1 MPVATG
7 TTNDENGGGL
17 DILAWQMAGAWIPAF
32 AGMTDGGSTLPNFIA
47 MTSDPVRLHSVE
59 FATVVVT
66 PWTEWAF
73 ARLRAVGGACADVE
87 ITADGDVVRL
97 VEEMVDSLKGDDIR
111 GEADVAR
118 LLGVDERR
126 ARGDLALATA
136 LSAVRTGVS
145 IIQAV
150 EDGDTLTESLGGEKQ
165 DSVQLYANINR
176 GLFATARTPADFAK
190 GAERAVGEGFRAVKC
205 APFDEVTPGDGSD
218 EAVRQ
223 ARFGIQ
229 RVAAVR
235 DAVGPDVT
243 VMVDCHGRFDIESA
257 VKVAEDLAELGI
269 NWFEEPIRPNKHSAE
284 SARIAARVQM
294 TVAGGEM
301 GYGEEL
307 FADLIEGKAVEVIM
321 PDVMFCGGAAVAA
334 RSGRAAIV
342 NGGGVS
348 LHSPSGPVSL
358 LTGGHVMASVPG
370 AMALEHAV
378 HEADWRADLL
388 TPPERVEDGC
398 LHLPCSA
405 GLGAELDWEFLRRVG
420 RVWGH

>member
-1 MPVATG
+1 
-7 TTNDENGGGL
+7 
-17 DILAWQMAGAWIPAF
+17 MAGAWIPAF

-73 ARLRAVGGACADVE
+73 ARLRAVGGAYADVE
-87 ITADGDVVRL
+87 ITADGTVIRL
-97 VEEMVDSLKGDDIR
+97 VEEMVGSLKGVGIS
-111 GEADVAR
+111 GEADVPR
-118 LLGVDERR
+118 LLGVDEWRLR
-126 ARGDLALATA
+126 DDLASATA
-136 LSAVRTGVS
+136 MSAVRTGVS

-150 EDGDTLTESLGGEKQ
+150 EDGSTLTESLGGETR
-165 DSVQLYANINR
+165 DSVPLYANINR
-176 GLFATARTPADFAK
+176 GLFATPRTPADFAK
-190 GAERAVGEGFRAVKC
+190 GAERAVDEGFRAVKC
-205 APFDEVTPGDGSD
+205 APFDEVAPGDGSD

-235 DAVGPDVT
+235 DAVGPNVT

-257 VKVAEDLAELGI
+257 VKVAEDLAGLGVD
-269 NWFEEPIRPNKHSAE
+269 WFEEPVRPNKHPAD

-294 TVAGGEM
+294 AVTGGEM
-301 GYGEEL
+301 GYGEEA

-334 RSGRAAIV
+334 WSGRTAIV

-358 LTGGHVMASVPG
+358 LTGGHVTASIPG
-370 AMALEHAV
+370 ATALEHAV
-378 HEADWRADLL
+378 HEAEWRADLL
-388 TPPERVEDGC
+388 MPPEQVEDGC

-405 GLGAELDWEFLRRVG
+405 GLGAELNWEFLQRVG
-420 RVWGH
+420 WVWGH

>member
-1 MPVATG
+1 M
-7 TTNDENGGGL
+7 D
-17 DILAWQMAGAWIPAF
+17 
-32 AGMTDGGSTLPNFIA
+32 SH
-47 MTSDPVRLHSVE
+47 PVRLHSVE

-73 ARLRAVGGACADVE
+73 ARLQAVGGAYADVE
-87 ITADGDVVRL
+87 ITADGTVIRL

-111 GEADVAR
+111 GDADVPR
-118 LLGVDERR
+118 VLGVDERR

-136 LSAVRTGVS
+136 LSALRTGVS

-150 EDGDTLTESLGGEKQ
+150 EDGSTLMESLGGEMR

-176 GLFATARTPADFAK
+176 GLFATPRTPADFAK
-190 GAERAVGEGFRAVKC
+190 GAEWAVGEGFLAVKC

-223 ARFGIQ
+223 ARSGIQ
-229 RVAAVR
+229 RVGAVR
-235 DAVGPDVT
+235 DAVGQDVIL
-243 VMVDCHGRFDIESA
+243 MVDCHGRFDIESA
-257 VKVAEDLAELGI
+257 VKVSEELAELGVD
-269 NWFEEPIRPNKHSAE
+269 WFEEPVRSNKHPAD

-294 TVAGGEM
+294 AVAGGEM

-307 FADLIEGKAVEVIM
+307 FADLIERKAVEVIM
-321 PDVMFCGGAAVAA
+321 PDVMFCGGAAIAA

-358 LTGGHVMASVPG
+358 LTGGHVTASIPG

-388 TPPERVEDGC
+388 TPAERVEDGW

-405 GLGAELDWEFLRRVG
+405 GLGTKLDWEFLQRVG

>member
-1 MPVATG
+1 MMKMGAKRRRATTRVAPTTGLSGPIFVPVK
-7 TTNDENGGGL
+7 
-17 DILAWQMAGAWIPAF
+17 
-32 AGMTDGGSTLPNFIA
+32 
-47 MTSDPVRLHSVE
+47 SDPVRLQGVE
-59 FATVVVT
+59 FASVVVT

-73 ARLRAVGGACADVE
+73 ARMWAEGGAFADVE
-87 ITADGDVVRL
+87 MTADGDVFRL
-97 VEEMVDSLKGDDIR
+97 VEEMVDSLKSVYIR
-111 GEADVAR
+111 KEADVPR

-126 ARGDLALATA
+126 ARGDLATATA

-150 EDGDTLTESLGGEKQ
+150 EDGSTLTESLGGEKQ
-165 DSVQLYANINR
+165 DSVALYANINR
-176 GLFATARTPADFAK
+176 GLFATSRTPVDFAK
-190 GAERAVGEGFRAVKC
+190 AAERAVGEGFRAVKC
-205 APFDEVTPGDGSD
+205 APFDEVVPGGDSDG
-218 EAVRQ
+218 AMRQ
-223 ARFGIQ
+223 ARLGIQ

-243 VMVDCHGRFDIESA
+243 LMVDCHGRFDVESA
-257 VKVAEDLAELGI
+257 VVVADELAELGVD
-269 NWFEEPIRPNKHSAE
+269 WFEEPVRPNAE
-284 SARIAARVQM
+284 PADSARIAARVQM
-294 TVAGGEM
+294 MLAGGEM
-301 GYGEEL
+301 GYGEEV

-334 RSGRAAIV
+334 RSGRAGIV

-358 LTGGHVMASVPG
+358 LTGGHVTASIPG

-378 HEADWRADLL
+378 HEAEWRADLL
-388 TPPERVEDGC
+388 TPPERVEGGC

-405 GLGAELDWEFLRRVG
+405 GLGAELDWELLRRVG